1 MSLPIVL
8 DKSSFQGLN
17 YKDIIE
23 LHRYYMVNIT
33 PLLVSEILGDL
44 SKEEKEGKKTPK
56 EEVVNLSKK
65 LFPYNSYVNMPYE
78 KIVEN
83 SFNGSFM
90 NSENRPF
97 LIASESIVTEGK
109 KGLTF
114 KETAEEIAIKR
125 WKQGDFNDLDGLTS
139 TLWRRETKDENVIEE
154 FKAHFSHLKDIK
166 VTNKKASNFEQLKE
180 LKEKFIERINIE
192 MEPEEVMKRM
202 LIYLRISRD
211 KASQILERWK
221 NGKFSS
227 LENFA
232 KYAYYCYT
240 VVSMYY
246 IGMNNALFG
255 DKLTNLLDLEY
266 LFYVPFAKVFSSND
280 KFLVLLYQVIEPE
293 NITFISLPS
302 LKSDLSK
309 FQAIN
314 STDKWSEYPPD
325 EDTET
330 YKMCNKT
337 FNLELSRKLKPTEK
351 DLERAK
357 KEFDEILKMAESG
370 KTGSFEGEPD
380 FVVKESFMLKSD
392 PCPCGS
398 GKSLAECHLNGKQ

>member
-83 SFNGSFM
+83 SFNGSFLD
-90 NSENRPF
+90 SLNRPF

-114 KETAEEIAIKR
+114 KETSEEIAIKR
-125 WKQGDFNDLDGLTS
+125 WKQGDFNDLDGLSS
-139 TLWRRETKDENVIEE
+139 TLWRKETKDENVIEE
-154 FKAHFSHLKDIK
+154 FKVHFNHLKDIK
-166 VTNKKASNFEQLKE
+166 VTNRKVSNLEQLKE
-180 LKEKFIERINIE
+180 LKEKFLERINIE
-192 MEPEEVMKRM
+192 MEPDEVIKRM
-202 LIYLRISRD
+202 LIYFNISGD
-211 KASQILERWK
+211 KASQILERLK

-227 LENFA
+227 IENFA

-266 LFYVPFAKVFSSND
+266 LFYVPFSKVFSSND
-280 KFLVLLYQVIEPE
+280 KFLILLFQVIEPE
-293 NITFISLPS
+293 NVTFISLPS

-314 STDKWSEYPPD
+314 SAEKWSEYPPD

-330 YKMCNKT
+330 FKMWDKI
-337 FNLELSRKLKPTEK
+337 FNLELSRILKPTEK

-357 KEFDEILKMAESG
+357 KEFEEILKIAESG

-380 FVVKESFMLKSD
+380 FVVKESFYVEKRPMSMWKW
-392 PCPCGS
+392 
-398 GKSLAECHLNGKQ
+398 